1 MPGEANSVDRESMRV
16 HVIANRRARGLRTAP
31 GRLSR
36 LGELA
41 RGRAELHTSASLDE
55 LGPIAAQVASSD
67 PELVVLA
74 GGDGSFMAGTTALAR
89 AYGARPLPR
98 IGLLPTGTVGTVA
111 RAFGDRGSAEE
122 QLERWLRSPGALPE
136 VERPT
141 LEVRAREASGWA
153 VRIGYIVGAGLV
165 SSFFEAYEE
174 RGATGVPLAGR
185 IVARVFAESFVGGS
199 FARRILEPVGC
210 ALEIDGE
217 RAPNPRISLLCA
229 SVVRDLGL
237 GMKVCYRAEE
247 QRERIHLVASSLA
260 PHELGPRAP
269 RVLAGRSIGGAGHVD
284 RLVEHFA
291 LELERERYV
300 LDGDLLRASRIE
312 VRMGPRVRIITSAER
327 ARHAHTR
334 P

>member
-1 MPGEANSVDRESMRV
+1 MRV
-16 HVIANRRARGLRTAP
+16 HLIANRRARGLRTAP

-36 LGELA
+36 LGTLA
-41 RGRAELHTSASLDE
+41 RGRAELHTSSSLEE
-55 LGPIAAQVASSD
+55 LAHIAAEIAEAD

-74 GGDGSFMAGTTALAR
+74 GGDGSYMAGTTALAR

-122 QLERWLRSPGALPE
+122 QLDRWLRSPSVLPE

-141 LEVRAREASGWA
+141 LEVRAREADCWV
-153 VRIGYIVGAGLV
+153 VRVGYIVGAGLV

-185 IVARVFAESFVGGS
+185 IVARVFVESFVGGA

-210 ALEIDGE
+210 ALEIDGRRE
-217 RAPNPRISLLCA
+217 PTSRLSLLCA

-237 GMKVCYRAEE
+237 GMKVCYLAEE
-247 QRERIHLVASSLA
+247 QRERIHLVASSLR

-269 RVLAGRSIGGAGHVD
+269 RVLAGRSIGGMGHVD

-312 VRMGPRVRIITSAER
+312 VRPGPRVRIVTSAER
-327 ARHAHTR
+327 AARTR
-334 P
+334 R

>member
-1 MPGEANSVDRESMRV
+1 MRV
-16 HVIANRRARGLRTAP
+16 QLIANRRARGLRATP
-31 GRLSR
+31 GRLAR
-36 LGELA
+36 LAELA
-41 RGRAELHTSASLDE
+41 RGRAELHTSADLGELDA
-55 LGPIAAQVASSD
+55 IAAEVAKSA

-74 GGDGSFMAGTTALAR
+74 GGDGSFMAGTTALTR
-89 AYGARPLPR
+89 AYGERPLPR

-111 RAFGDRGSAEE
+111 RAFGDRGSAEQ
-122 QLERWLRSPGALPE
+122 QLERWLRDPRAQPD

-141 LEVRAREASGWA
+141 LEVRALEAGGWA
-153 VRIGYIVGAGLV
+153 TRVGYIVGAGLV

-185 IVARVFAESFVGGS
+185 IVARVFAESFVGGP
-199 FARRILEPVGC
+199 FAKRILDPVGC

-217 RAPNPRISLLCA
+217 PTRTARLSLLCA

-237 GMKVCYRAEE
+237 GMKVCYLAEA
-247 QRERIHLVASSLA
+247 QRERIHLVVSSLP

-284 RLVEHFA
+284 RLVERFA
-291 LELERERYV
+291 LELERPSYV

-312 VRMGPRVRIITSAER
+312 VRMGPRVRILTSPQR
-327 ARHAHTR
+327 AARTTR
-334 P
+334 

>member
-1 MPGEANSVDRESMRV
+1 MPGEANSLAPMRV
-16 HVIANRRARGLRTAP
+16 HLIANRRARGLRLAP

-41 RGRAELHTSASLDE
+41 RGRAEVHTSSSLEE
-55 LGPIAAQVASSD
+55 LDPITARIAEAD

-98 IGLLPTGTVGTVA
+98 IGLLPTGTVSTVA
-111 RAFGDRGSAEE
+111 RAFGDLGSAEE
-122 QLERWLRSPGALPE
+122 QLARWLRDPAALPE
-136 VERPT
+136 LERAT
-141 LEVRAREASGWA
+141 LEVRGREGDGWV
-153 VRIGYIVGAGLV
+153 VRVGYIVGAGLV

-185 IVARVFAESFVGGS
+185 MVARVFVESFVGGP

-217 RAPNPRISLLCA
+217 RQPTSRISLLCA

-237 GMKVCYRAEE
+237 GMKVCYLAEE
-247 QRERIHLVASSLA
+247 QRERIHLVASSLR

-269 RVLAGRSIGGAGHVD
+269 RVLAGRSIGGVGHID

-291 LELERERYV
+291 LELETERYV

-312 VRMGPRVRIITSAER
+312 VCPGPRVRIVTSTEREAR
-327 ARHAHTR
+327 ARR
-334 P
+334 